1 MDEGYKKIKSILDET
16 IQAERECGELIHSLL
31 QKETQYLHNPIIDR
45 IVSILK
51 DWSNKPPADTL
62 KELKKIQEC
71 EFQKS

>member
-1 MDEGYKKIKSILDET
+1 MDEGYKVIRNILDET
-16 IQAERECGELIHSLL
+16 VQAERECNEIIYSLL
-31 QKETQYLHNPIIDR
+31 QKETQHLQNPIIDR

-51 DWSNKPPADTL
+51 EWSNKPPVDIL